1 MEQENTVKPQTKIEK
16 RWFESKKIIAFLIS
30 LYTYYLLIPTGP
42 PDWKVRAVNACF
54 IFSMYVALAFFK
66 TYKDVQLFLKQV
78 DELIEPNT
86 AGNNAKEANGED
98 PGKN

>member
-1 MEQENTVKPQTKIEK
+1 MEQQNTVKPQSRTEK
-16 RWFESKKIIAFLIS
+16 RWFESKKLIAFLIS
-30 LYTYYLLIPTGP
+30 LYTYYLLIPSGN
-42 PDWKVRAVNACF
+42 PDWKVMAVNACF

-86 AGNNAKEANGED
+86 AGNNAKEASEEGSD
-98 PGKN
+98 KN